1 MKELLEK
8 LIDKS
13 SELGFKLIGVILI
26 VLIGL
31 KLVNI
36 VLKLVKKGRGFNKLD
51 KSVQTFIISFLS
63 IALKVVVL
71 ITALSQLGVP
81 MTSMITVFGSATLA
95 IGLAL
100 QGGLTNM
107 VGGLLILIFKPF
119 KVGDWIEATGV
130 SGQVYEITIFY
141 TIIHNIDNT
150 KIVLP
155 NGNLANANI
164 MNFSN
169 NGERKLCIDF
179 SVDYSSDI
187 DKVKKALQKVIDD
200 EELILH
206 NKEIFIRLTKHDDSA
221 LIFTTRVWV
230 NNPDYWTVKFNMLE
244 NVKREFDKEKISIPF
259 PQMDIHMKQ

>member
-1 MKELLEK
+1 MEELLKK

-13 SELGFKLIGVILI
+13 SELGFKLIGVLFI

-36 VLKLVKKGRGFNKLD
+36 IIKILKKGRGFNKLD
-51 KSVQTFIISFLS
+51 KSVQTFIVSFLS
-63 IALKVVVL
+63 IALKIVVL
-71 ITALSQLGVP
+71 ITALAQLGVP
-81 MTSMITVFGSATLA
+81 MTSLITVFGSATLA

-130 SGQVYEITIFY
+130 SGQVDEITIFY
-141 TIIHNIDNT
+141 TIIHNLDNT
-150 KIVLP
+150 RIVLP
-155 NGNLANANI
+155 NGNLANANV
-164 MNFSN
+164 MNFSC
-169 NGERKLCIDF
+169 NGERKLCLDF

-187 DKVKKALQKVIDD
+187 DKVKNALQKVIDN

-206 NKEIFIRLTKHDDSA
+206 DEEIFIRMTKHDESA
-221 LIFTTRVWV
+221 LVFTTRVWV
-230 NNPDYWTVKFNMLE
+230 KNEDYWTTKFNMLE

-259 PQMDIHMKQ
+259 PQVDVHLDK